1 MKRLLLHCDTDPHA
15 CSFDGIV
22 ARDAGADDVLAY
34 GGVTPESLPGLLRG
48 AMFTRGPSDL
58 KNTAVFLGGS
68 SLAAARELLR
78 VCEETFFGPMRVS
91 VLFDASGSQTTATAA
106 VVKLKSHLEDG
117 EPVVVAGYG
126 PVGATAAE
134 LLDGLGHPVTLCGRN
149 PDKLAAAQS
158 GGIDGALFGSD
169 ELQAKLAEARG
180 LIAAG
185 GEGVTMLP
193 DWADQT
199 PKLACAIDLNAV
211 PPAGLPGI
219 DVQDEAAA
227 KDGLR
232 DGLVVYGALGVGGFK
247 MKLHKRA
254 VAALFEANDQVITAK
269 ELYDLA
275 DSV

>member
-1 MKRLLLHCDTDPHA
+1 MKRLLLQIDTDPHA

-48 AMFTRGPSDL
+48 AMFTRGVGDL
-58 KNTAVFLGGS
+58 KNTAVFIGGS
-68 SLAAARELLR
+68 SLAAGRELLD
-78 VCEETFFGPMRVS
+78 VCGETFFGPMRVS

-106 VVKLKSHLEDG
+106 VVKLKEHLDDG
-117 EPVVVAGYG
+117 APVVVAGYG

-149 PDKLAAAQS
+149 PDKLAAARTGS
-158 GGIDGALFGSD
+158 VDGALLKSD
-169 ELQAKLAEARG
+169 ELAAKLKDARG

-185 GEGVTMLP
+185 AEGVTMLA
-193 DWADQT
+193 DWAEQAPD
-199 PKLACAIDLNAV
+199 LACAIDLNAV

-219 DVQDEAAA
+219 EVGDKA
-227 KDGLR
+227 KDH
-232 DGLVVYGALGVGGFK
+232 DGCVVYGALGVGGFK

-254 VAALFEANDQVITAK
+254 VAALFESNDQVITAR
-269 ELYDLA
+269 ELYELA
-275 DSV
+275 GSL